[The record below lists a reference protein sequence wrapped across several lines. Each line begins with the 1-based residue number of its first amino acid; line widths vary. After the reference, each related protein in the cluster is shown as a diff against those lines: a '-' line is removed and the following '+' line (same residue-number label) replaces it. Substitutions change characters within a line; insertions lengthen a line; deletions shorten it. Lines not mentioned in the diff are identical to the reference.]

1 MSTWMTKYP
10 TAPKKEE
17 FYSNLNMEDITYP
30 DYMRAKRV
38 ENKIFRLIS

>member
-1 MSTWMTKYP
+1 MTKYP

-17 FYSNLNMEDITYP
+17 FCSNLNMEDITYP

-38 ENKIFRLIS
+38 ENKKFRLIS